1 MDVFFFLRSKIPL
14 QFFFASIMLEHPLH
28 RRKITICI
36 HDIFMIHFKSN
47 IFLRG
52 KNKSLLFKTESES
65 HQHYKYDKIPLNKCH
80 SAIHYQHKRTLEG
93 DIKTCGHTAL
103 AFTSSLKAPQKR
115 WCPHQ
120 HDHAKVGYAA
130 SIMAAYQR
138 VTDFSFFSLS
148 NCTTWVT
155 YPTAFRY
162 RKGGYLFGNFQ
173 FWSFTVTRIYVTSM
187 LQALIINC
195 I

>member
-65 HQHYKYDKIPLNKCH
+65 HQHYKNDKIPLNV
-80 SAIHYQHKRTLEG
+80 IQQY
-93 DIKTCGHTAL
+93 
-103 AFTSSLKAPQKR
+103 
-115 WCPHQ
+115 
-120 HDHAKVGYAA
+120 
-130 SIMAAYQR
+130 
-138 VTDFSFFSLS
+138 
-148 NCTTWVT
+148 
-155 YPTAFRY
+155 
-162 RKGGYLFGNFQ
+162 
-173 FWSFTVTRIYVTSM
+173 
-187 LQALIINC
+187 IINTKGLWKVTLRLVDTQHWHSHLPWKLLKN
-195 I
+195 IDVHINMITPRWVMQHQLWLPIKELQIFLSSP

>member
-1 MDVFFFLRSKIPL
+1 
-14 QFFFASIMLEHPLH
+14 MLEHPLH

-93 DIKTCGHTAL
+93 DIVDT
-103 AFTSSLKAPQKR
+103 
-115 WCPHQ
+115 Q
-120 HDHAKVGYAA
+120 HWH
-130 SIMAAYQR
+130 SH
-138 VTDFSFFSLS
+138 L
-148 NCTTWVT
+148 
-155 YPTAFRY
+155 P
-162 RKGGYLFGNFQ
+162 
-173 FWSFTVTRIYVTSM
+173 
-187 LQALIINC
+187 
-195 I
+195 